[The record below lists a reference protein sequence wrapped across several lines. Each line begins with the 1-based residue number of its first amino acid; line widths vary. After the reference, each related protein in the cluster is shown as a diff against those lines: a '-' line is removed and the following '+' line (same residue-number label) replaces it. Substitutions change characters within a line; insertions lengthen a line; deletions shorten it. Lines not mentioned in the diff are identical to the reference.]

1 MIVDSRRYL
10 SQSGLIAFIAA
21 IYQKAA
27 SIFQILH
34 SFLSVFV
41 KIPVSIRWPFKLGAN
56 LFLLRLE
63 KRIKHNV
70 EIDIFVP

>member
-27 SIFQILH
+27 SIFQTLH

-41 KIPVSIRWPFKLGAN
+41 KIPPSVDPMAI
-56 LFLLRLE
+56 
-63 KRIKHNV
+63 
-70 EIDIFVP
+70 